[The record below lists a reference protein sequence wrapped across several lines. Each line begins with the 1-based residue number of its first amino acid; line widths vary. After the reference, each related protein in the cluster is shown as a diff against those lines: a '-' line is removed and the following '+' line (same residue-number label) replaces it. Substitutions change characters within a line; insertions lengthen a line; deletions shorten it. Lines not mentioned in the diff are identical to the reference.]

1 MPHDHAHHAGP
12 DGDRRVALAVGVNIV
27 LTVAQVVG
35 GLLSGSLALIA
46 DALHNLSDAL
56 SLIIA
61 LVARR
66 IARRPADDQM
76 TFGYGR
82 AEVVAALVNLTTLI
96 VLGLFLIYEGIG
108 RLFDPQPIDGWIVVI
123 LAAIALVVDL
133 VTAFL
138 TYAMAKGSMNIR
150 AAFLHN
156 LADALGSVGVIVAG
170 TLVLLYDW
178 RLVDPIVTLAIAAYI
193 LWHGVAEIGPAIR
206 LLMLGTPPEVET
218 GAVREAI
225 DGVGGVARISHL
237 HLWQIDEGETSVEA
251 RVVLI
256 AGSDP
261 VATARAVKAELHDRF
276 GIAHATVEPQQD

>member
-133 VTAFL
+133 VTVSYTHL
-138 TYAMAKGSMNIR
+138 TLPTKR
-150 AAFLHN
+150 
-156 LADALGSVGVIVAG
+156 IV
-170 TLVLLYDW
+170 
-178 RLVDPIVTLAIAAYI
+178 
-193 LWHGVAEIGPAIR
+193 
-206 LLMLGTPPEVET
+206 
-218 GAVREAI
+218 
-225 DGVGGVARISHL
+225 
-237 HLWQIDEGETSVEA
+237 
-251 RVVLI
+251 
-256 AGSDP
+256 
-261 VATARAVKAELHDRF
+261 
-276 GIAHATVEPQQD
+276 